1 MKNSGISSA
10 VWLGTT
16 LCALGHGDVA
26 KASEPA
32 ALGHLE
38 QGESQREEQG
48 AVGDMHQMSMGL
60 SQFQT
65 LAVLSEQAGRCA
77 RGISTAEAD
86 QERDY
91 GYAMGLISYDALTW
105 GRYNDYYP
113 VIDRHN
119 NIGAVCKAST
129 SMSLAQFQA
138 LAAANEQAG
147 RCVHGIGNLE
157 CAGELN
163 YGLSVNLLTLAAYHW
178 GNSNGYY
185 PVIDRNNRIQAVC
198 GCW

>member
-1 MKNSGISSA
+1 MGMKNSGISSA

-60 SQFQT
+60 
-65 LAVLSEQAGRCA
+65 
-77 RGISTAEAD
+77 
-86 QERDY
+86 
-91 GYAMGLISYDALTW
+91 
-105 GRYNDYYP
+105 
-113 VIDRHN
+113 
-119 NIGAVCKAST
+119 
-129 SMSLAQFQA
+129 AQFQA

-178 GNSNGYY
+178 GNTNGYS